1 MSMKINVDFN
11 EIDALADLIGDI
23 DSTCSPVLD
32 ERTPEDKFKAIQALA
47 AQAHQAIERM
57 LGQYADLVYVPES
70 LQPESV
76 QVAA

>member
-11 EIDALADLIGDI
+11 DIDQLATLIGEIDSA
-23 DSTCSPVLD
+23 CSPVLD
-32 ERTPEDKFKAIQALA
+32 KRTAQEKFKAVQALA
-47 AQAHQAIERM
+47 AQAHEVIERM